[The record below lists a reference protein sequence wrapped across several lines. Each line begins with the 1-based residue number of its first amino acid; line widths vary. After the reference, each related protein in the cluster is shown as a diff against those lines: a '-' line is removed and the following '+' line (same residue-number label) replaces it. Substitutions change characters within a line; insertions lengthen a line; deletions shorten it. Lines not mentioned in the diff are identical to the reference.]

1 MRGVSRRNKAPNW
14 NFTQA
19 ELGGCVVWLAKI
31 GQSSEGENS
40 RTKAPVLGHY
50 QSAISRTWESA
61 HGKILMF
68 NAAPELWSIPRSCL
82 GHKRILCNQAK
93 PICQVLSFPLGWQ
106 R

>member
-40 RTKAPVLGHY
+40 RTEA
-50 QSAISRTWESA
+50 
-61 HGKILMF
+61 
-68 NAAPELWSIPRSCL
+68 
-82 GHKRILCNQAK
+82 
-93 PICQVLSFPLGWQ
+93 LSWDTIKTVTTKQL
-106 R
+106 